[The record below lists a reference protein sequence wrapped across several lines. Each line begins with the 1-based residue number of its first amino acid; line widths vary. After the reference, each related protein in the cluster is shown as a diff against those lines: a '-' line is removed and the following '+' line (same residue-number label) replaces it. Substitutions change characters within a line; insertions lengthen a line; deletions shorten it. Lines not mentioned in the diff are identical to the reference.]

1 MKRSAGSILFFIAI
15 LFNSASAQFQAALP
29 FLAYPVSPDNAAM
42 GSIGTALPAYDAY
55 GFLYNPAKL
64 GYQGQSTNFSLQFYL
79 HNPELGGSSYGFLHD
94 NINSFGFNLGYNFEH
109 LLKIPLSVG
118 AGYVSTTFNSH
129 EFIEL
134 SSFAQKDSYNAYS
147 LGIGFNYPVSFSAG
161 ITYKSITSD
170 LYGYSIKDDKGGKGA
185 GALDLGLFINV
196 PVFNLIG
203 LKIQNEISR
212 NLRIVPSLDFSIG
225 YSQSNIGSK
234 VYYID
239 RAQADPLP
247 RIARA
252 GYGISAGIRLPKE
265 IYDIELLHLDFGSEA
280 EDYLIVRDSTGRTLP
295 YQTFLGDISIGKNIL
310 GIKGDQNVYSHT
322 GIKIGIL
329 ESAEYMRGHISGP
342 FDLQKTDGWGFRL
355 KGLFTFLADQRTNAA
370 MNFVADHIDLRYYN
384 TRYLINAYQEASYSG
399 IELLFSN
406 FIFE

>member
-15 LFNSASAQFQAALP
+15 LINSASAQYQAALP
-29 FLAYPVSPDNAAM
+29 FLAFPVSPDNAAM
-42 GSIGTALPAYDAY
+42 GSIGTALPANDAY

-79 HNPELGGSSYGFLHD
+79 RNAELGNGPFAIFHD
-94 NINSFGFNLGYNFEH
+94 NISSFGFNLGYNFEH
-109 LLKIPLSVG
+109 LLKIPLSIG
-118 AGYVSTTFNSH
+118 AGYVSTAFNSQDI
-129 EFIEL
+129 IEL
-134 SSFAQKDSYNAYS
+134 QAFDQKDSYNAYA

-161 ITYKSITSD
+161 ITYKSITSA
-170 LYGYSIKDDKGGKGA
+170 LSGLSLKQNEGGEGA
-185 GALDLGLFINV
+185 GAIDFGLFINV
-196 PVFNLIG
+196 PVFDLIG
-203 LKIQNEISR
+203 QKILNNISR
-212 NLRIVPSLDFSIG
+212 DLSIVPSLDFSIG

-239 RAQADPLP
+239 PAQADPLP

-252 GYGISAGIRLPKE
+252 GYGISAGICLPKG
-265 IYDIELLHLDFGSEA
+265 IYDIELVHLDFGSEA
-280 EDYLIVRDSTGRTLP
+280 EDYLIVRDSTGGTLP

-342 FDLQKTDGWGFRL
+342 FGLQKTDGWGFRL
-355 KGLFTFLADQRTNAA
+355 KGLFTFLADHRTNAA

-384 TRYLINAYQEASYSG
+384 TRYLIDTYQAVSYSG
-399 IELLFSN
+399 IELTFSN
-406 FIFE
+406 FIFD